1 MGTLRYIPQ
10 RRSISYQPI
19 PTPTPTEAEEVAV
32 DYSRPSG
39 PLTAEEVTFQRMA
52 KRHPYLLQIVER
64 FDLVSHETGNELR
77 QGT

>member
-19 PTPTPTEAEEVAV
+19 PNPTEAEEVAV

-52 KRHPYLLQIVER
+52 RLNPYLLQMVKR
-64 FDLVSHETGNELR
+64 FDLVSHETDNELR
-77 QGT
+77 QEHE

>member
-19 PTPTPTEAEEVAV
+19 PTPTEAEEVAV

-52 KRHPYLLQIVER
+52 KRHPYILQMVKR
-64 FDLVSHETGNELR
+64 FDLVSHETDNELR
-77 QGT
+77 QEHE

>member
-10 RRSISYQPI
+10 RRSVSYQPI
-19 PTPTPTEAEEVAV
+19 PTPTE
-32 DYSRPSG
+32 
-39 PLTAEEVTFQRMA
+39 AEEVTFQRMA
-52 KRHPYLLQIVER
+52 KRHPYLLQMVKR